1 MQSQPLQFG
10 RHVGSAG
17 HAHSHAAQIG
27 GRFFTPHPKTTGKT
41 DADKQHDAL
50 VKQTEKWVGQTFYG
64 EMLKQMRNSPFKSKM
79 FDGGQGGEA
88 FQQMF
93 DSKLAEKMSAGSGK
107 KLVDAIVDKIEH
119 PRKPGV
125 VTDLTTPARH
135 HQSKPHST
143 PAFLANMGM
152 TR

>member
-1 MQSQPLQFG
+1 MQTHPLHFG
-10 RHVGSAG
+10 RPVGSAG

-27 GRFFTPHPKTTGKT
+27 GRFFTPHAKSSGTT

-50 VKQTEKWVGQTFYG
+50 VKQTQKWVGQTFYG

-79 FDGGQGGEA
+79 FEGGQGGEA

-93 DSKLAEKMSAGSGK
+93 DSKLAEKMSTGSGK
-107 KLVDAIVDKIEH
+107 KLVDSIVDRIEH
-119 PRKPGV
+119 PTKPG
-125 VTDLTTPARH
+125 TITPKTTRVAH
-135 HQSKPHST
+135 HQMKAHST